1 MQAEI
6 HKIKQ
11 VQINNLKVKLLR
23 LKNPYHPPKKELLTL
38 GSLSN
43 SFPVPEYLFS
53 PVTKT
58 YPLSDIPRACFAF
71 CSTIKIATFFFS
83 LSKYDQITHPLL

>member
-1 MQAEI
+1 MLIEI

-23 LKNPYHPPKKELLTL
+23 LKKSISTSKKELLTL
-38 GSLSN
+38 GSFSN

-58 YPLSDIPRACFAF
+58 
-71 CSTIKIATFFFS
+71 
-83 LSKYDQITHPLL
+83 